1 VDRATCLSCLHQAL
15 EGADILAMTSP
26 ILELLPPTP
35 HRDDH
40 DRSPQVESRAVAP
53 VSWGR
58 WLPARHDGTMA
69 ELWKIDES
77 DGKIGVF
84 PGLALAG
91 PKWHCP
97 RRFPGRPPVRPYL
110 ALP

>member
-1 VDRATCLSCLHQAL
+1 
-15 EGADILAMTSP
+15 
-26 ILELLPPTP
+26 
-35 HRDDH
+35 
-40 DRSPQVESRAVAP
+40 
-53 VSWGR
+53 
-58 WLPARHDGTMA
+58 MA

-97 RRFPGRPPVRPYL
+97 RRFPGRPPARPYL